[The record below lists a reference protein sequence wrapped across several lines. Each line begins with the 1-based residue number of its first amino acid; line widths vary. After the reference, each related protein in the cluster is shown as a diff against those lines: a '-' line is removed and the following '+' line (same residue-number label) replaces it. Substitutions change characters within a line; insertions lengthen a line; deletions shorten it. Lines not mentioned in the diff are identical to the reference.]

1 MKVSYP
7 RCGARL
13 IRVSCAFLFVAFT
26 FAYVFHYQADLIAAN
41 LHALAGG
48 AIVYNEW
55 VGAFAITS
63 LLYLLKYFINR
74 LLTFDGPWFV
84 GAYVPSFVVLALIT
98 GDFTDPH
105 ANTPLFTFRNGAL
118 LVICL
123 LYVVFF
129 WRYQRKGDRK
139 SFVFVSPQEETDE
152 EIEKGTSYLRR
163 ANGEVA
169 DCVSHLRRAGEKAE
183 NVVSY
188 LQRVDRKTENNV
200 SYPQRDDKEVEEGV
214 SYPQKDDEKAEE
226 DVSYPRGELSKS
238 EEEIRLATVSYM
250 LFAVLMLLTVFIG
263 NSDKIFHCRLKIERE
278 LLANRPLDAL
288 QEGKKM
294 AEADSSLTSLRI
306 FALSK
311 AGLLGEKL
319 FEYPIVGK
327 SDMLFPN
334 QRAVR
339 WIILPDSL
347 LLQHLFGLNP
357 FDLTEKQEETEIN
370 QPVANSNEEL
380 TEGSRSIAEQ
390 NKQLTDGNRLFATKN
405 KQLQNGFRTVNK
417 EKQILSEGSRL
428 FDKENQRRIDFNR
441 SITEKNELFSDFA
454 LRTRRKAACDYLL
467 TACLLD
473 KNLNQFALIVRK
485 LYADIRSLPKHYRE
499 ALILYTHLRS
509 NPIIIYKDDVLDA
522 DFKDFQELDKKFS
535 DKNMQRNAVQQVYGN
550 TYWYYYFFQE

>member
-7 RCGARL
+7 RCEARL

-26 FAYVFHYQADLIAAN
+26 FAYVFHYQANLIAAN

-63 LLYLLKYFINR
+63 LLCLLKYFIGR

-84 GAYVPSFVVLALIT
+84 GAYIPSFVVLTLIT

-105 ANTPLFTFRNGAL
+105 ADTPLFTFRNGAL
-118 LVICL
+118 LAICL

-129 WRYQRKGDRK
+129 LRYQRKGDRK
-139 SFVFVSPQEETDE
+139 SFVFVSPQEEPDE
-152 EIEKGTSYLRR
+152 EIEEDASYLRR

-188 LQRVDRKTENNV
+188 LQRVDRKTEDNV
-200 SYPQRDDKEVEEGV
+200 SYPQRDDKEAEEGV

-238 EEEIRLATVSYM
+238 EEAIRLATVSYM

-327 SDMLFPN
+327 SDVLFPN

-357 FDLTEKQEETEIN
+357 SDLTEKQEEIEIN
-370 QPVANSNEEL
+370 QPVDNSNEEL
-380 TEGSRSIAEQ
+380 TEGSRSIAGQ
-390 NKQLTDGNRLFATKN
+390 NKQLVDGNRSFATKN
-405 KQLQNGFRTVNK
+405 KQLQNEPRTVNK
-417 EKQILSEGSRL
+417 EKQTLPEGSRL

-473 KNLNQFALIVRK
+473 KNLNQFALIVRQ

-509 NPIIIYKDDVLDA
+509 NPVIIYKDDVLDA

>member
-41 LHALAGG
+41 LYALAGG

-105 ANTPLFTFRNGAL
+105 ADTPLFTFHNGAL
-118 LVICL
+118 LAICL

-129 WRYQRKGDRK
+129 GRYQRKGDRK
-139 SFVFVSPQEETDE
+139 SFIFVSPQEETDE
-152 EIEKGTSYLRR
+152 EIEEDASYLRR

-188 LQRVDRKTENNV
+188 LQRVYKKTENNI
-200 SYPQRDDKEVEEGV
+200 SYSQRDDKEAEEGV
-214 SYPQKDDEKAEE
+214 SYPQKDDKKAEE

-238 EEEIRLATVSYM
+238 EEAIRLATVSYM

-327 SDMLFPN
+327 SDVLFPN

-357 FDLTEKQEETEIN
+357 SDLTEKQEETEIN
-370 QPVANSNEEL
+370 QPVDNSNEEL
-380 TEGSRSIAEQ
+380 TEGSRSIVGQ
-390 NKQLTDGNRLFATKN
+390 NKQLTDGNRSFDTKN
-405 KQLQNGFRTVNK
+405 KQLQNGPRTVNK
-417 EKQILSEGSRL
+417 EKQTLPEGSRL
-428 FDKENQRRIDFNR
+428 FDKENQQRIDFNR

-473 KNLNQFALIVRK
+473 KNLNQFALIVRQ
-485 LYADIRSLPKHYRE
+485 LYADIHSLPKHYRE

-509 NPIIIYKDDVLDA
+509 NPVIIYKDDVLDA

>member
-7 RCGARL
+7 RYGARL

-26 FAYVFHYQADLIAAN
+26 FAYVFHYQANLIAAN

-63 LLYLLKYFINR
+63 LLCLLKYFIGR

-105 ANTPLFTFRNGAL
+105 ADTPLFTFRNGAL
-118 LVICL
+118 LAICL

-139 SFVFVSPQEETDE
+139 SFVFVSPQEETEE
-152 EIEKGTSYLRR
+152 EIEEGASYLRR
-163 ANGEVA
+163 ANEEVA

-188 LQRVDRKTENNV
+188 LQRVDKKTEDDV
-200 SYPQRDDKEVEEGV
+200 SYSQKADKEVEEGI

-238 EEEIRLATVSYM
+238 EEEIRLATVSYV

-278 LLANRPLDAL
+278 LLANRPFDAL

-327 SDMLFPN
+327 SDVLFPN

-339 WIILPDSL
+339 WVILPDSL

-357 FDLTEKQEETEIN
+357 SGLTEKQEEMQTN
-370 QPVANSNEEL
+370 QSVDNSNEEL
-380 TEGSRSIAEQ
+380 ITGSRSIAGQ
-390 NKQLTDGNRLFATKN
+390 NKQLTDGNHSFATKN
-405 KQLQNGFRTVNK
+405 TQLQNRPRTVNQ
-417 EKQILSEGSRL
+417 EKQTLPESSRL

-509 NPIIIYKDDVLDA
+509 NPVIIYKDDVLDA

-535 DKNMQRNAVQQVYGN
+535 DKNMQRNAVRQVYGN

>member
-41 LHALAGG
+41 LHALTGG
-48 AIVYNEW
+48 VIVYNEW

-63 LLYLLKYFINR
+63 LLCLLKYFIGR
-74 LLTFDGPWFV
+74 LLTFNGPWFV

-105 ANTPLFTFRNGAL
+105 ADTPLFTFRNGAL
-118 LVICL
+118 LAICL

-139 SFVFVSPQEETDE
+139 SFDFVSPQKETEE
-152 EIEKGTSYLRR
+152 
-163 ANGEVA
+163 EVA

-188 LQRVDRKTENNV
+188 LQRVDRKTEDNV
-200 SYPQRDDKEVEEGV
+200 SYPQRVDKEAEEGV
-214 SYPQKDDEKAEE
+214 SYRQKDDEKAEE
-226 DVSYPRGELSKS
+226 DVSYPRGELSKN

-327 SDMLFPN
+327 SDVLFPN

-357 FDLTEKQEETEIN
+357 SALTEKQEETETN
-370 QPVANSNEEL
+370 QPVDNSNEEL
-380 TEGSRSIAEQ
+380 PEGSRSIAGQ
-390 NKQLTDGNRLFATKN
+390 NKQLTDGNRSFATKN
-405 KQLQNGFRTVNK
+405 KQLQNSPRTVNK
-417 EKQILSEGSRL
+417 EKQTLPESSRL

-509 NPIIIYKDDVLDA
+509 NPVIIYKDDVLDA

>member
-26 FAYVFHYQADLIAAN
+26 FAYIFHDQADLIAAN
-41 LHALAGG
+41 LHALTGG

-105 ANTPLFTFRNGAL
+105 ADTPLFTFRNGAL
-118 LVICL
+118 LAICL

-139 SFVFVSPQEETDE
+139 SFVFVSPQEETEE
-152 EIEKGTSYLRR
+152 EIEKGTSYLQR

-188 LQRVDRKTENNV
+188 LQRVDKKTENNI
-200 SYPQRDDKEVEEGV
+200 SYPQRDDKEAEEGV
-214 SYPQKDDEKAEE
+214 SYPQKDDKKAEE

-327 SDMLFPN
+327 SDVLFPN

-357 FDLTEKQEETEIN
+357 SDLTEKQEETEIN
-370 QPVANSNEEL
+370 QPVDNSNEEL
-380 TEGSRSIAEQ
+380 TEGSRSIAGQ
-390 NKQLTDGNRLFATKN
+390 NKQLADGNCSFTTKN
-405 KQLQNGFRTVNK
+405 KQLQNGPRTVNK
-417 EKQILSEGSRL
+417 EKQTLPEGSRL

-473 KNLNQFALIVRK
+473 KNLNQFALIVRQ

-509 NPIIIYKDDVLDA
+509 NPVIIYKDDVLDA

-535 DKNMQRNAVQQVYGN
+535 DKNMQRNAVRQVYGN
-550 TYWYYYFFQE
+550 TYWYYYFFHE

>member
-41 LHALAGG
+41 LHALTGG

-105 ANTPLFTFRNGAL
+105 ADTPLFTFRNGAL
-118 LVICL
+118 LAICL

-129 WRYQRKGDRK
+129 GRYQRKGDRK
-139 SFVFVSPQEETDE
+139 SFVFVSPQEETEE
-152 EIEKGTSYLRR
+152 EIEEGASYLRR
-163 ANGEVA
+163 ANEEVA

-188 LQRVDRKTENNV
+188 LQRVDRKIEDNV
-200 SYPQRDDKEVEEGV
+200 SYPQRDDKEAEEGV

-226 DVSYPRGELSKS
+226 DVSYLRGELSKS

-263 NSDKIFHCRLKIERE
+263 TSDKIFHCRLKIERE

-327 SDMLFPN
+327 SDVLFPN

-339 WIILPDSL
+339 WVILPDSL

-357 FDLTEKQEETEIN
+357 SDLTKKQEETEIN

-380 TEGSRSIAEQ
+380 IAGSRSIAGQ
-390 NKQLTDGNRLFATKN
+390 NKQLTDGNRSFATKN

-417 EKQILSEGSRL
+417 EKQTLPEGSRL

-473 KNLNQFALIVRK
+473 KNLNQFALIVRQ
-485 LYADIRSLPKHYRE
+485 LYADIHSLPKHYRE

-509 NPIIIYKDDVLDA
+509 NPVIIYKDDVLDA

>member
-63 LLYLLKYFINR
+63 LLCLLKYFINR

-105 ANTPLFTFRNGAL
+105 ADTPLFTFRNGAL
-118 LVICL
+118 LAICL

-139 SFVFVSPQEETDE
+139 SFVFVTPQEETDE
-152 EIEKGTSYLRR
+152 EIEKGASYLRR

-188 LQRVDRKTENNV
+188 LQRVDRKTEDNIR
-200 SYPQRDDKEVEEGV
+200 YPQRADKEAEECV

-278 LLANRPLDAL
+278 LLANRALDAL

-327 SDMLFPN
+327 SDVLFPN

-339 WIILPDSL
+339 WVILPDSL

-357 FDLTEKQEETEIN
+357 SDLTEKQEETETN
-370 QPVANSNEEL
+370 HPVDNSNEEL
-380 TEGSRSIAEQ
+380 IAGSRSIAGQ
-390 NKQLTDGNRLFATKN
+390 NKQLTDGNRSFATKN
-405 KQLQNGFRTVNK
+405 MQLQNGPRTVNK
-417 EKQILSEGSRL
+417 EKQTLPEGSRL

-473 KNLNQFALIVRK
+473 KNLNQFALIVRQ

-509 NPIIIYKDDVLDA
+509 NPVIIYKDDVLDA

>member
-41 LHALAGG
+41 MHALVGG

-105 ANTPLFTFRNGAL
+105 ADTPLFTFRNGAL
-118 LVICL
+118 LAICL

-139 SFVFVSPQEETDE
+139 SFIFVSPQEEPDE
-152 EIEKGTSYLRR
+152 EIEEDASYLRR

-169 DCVSHLRRAGEKAE
+169 DCVSHLRRASEKAE

-200 SYPQRDDKEVEEGV
+200 SYPQRDDKEVEE
-214 SYPQKDDEKAEE
+214 

-238 EEEIRLATVSYM
+238 EEAIRLATVSYV

-319 FEYPIVGK
+319 FEYPIVGN
-327 SDMLFPN
+327 SDVLFPN

-357 FDLTEKQEETEIN
+357 SDLTDKQEETEIN
-370 QPVANSNEEL
+370 QPVGNSNEEL
-380 TEGSRSIAEQ
+380 MEGSRSIAGQ
-390 NKQLTDGNRLFATKN
+390 NKQLTDGNRSFATKN
-405 KQLQNGFRTVNK
+405 KQLQNGPRTVNK
-417 EKQILSEGSRL
+417 EKQTLPEGSCL

-473 KNLNQFALIVRK
+473 KNLNQFALIVRQ

-509 NPIIIYKDDVLDA
+509 NPVIIYKDDVLDA

>member
-41 LHALAGG
+41 LHALTGG

-105 ANTPLFTFRNGAL
+105 ADTPLFTFRNGAL
-118 LVICL
+118 LAICL

-139 SFVFVSPQEETDE
+139 SFVFVSPQEEPDE
-152 EIEKGTSYLRR
+152 EIEEDASYLRR

-188 LQRVDRKTENNV
+188 LQRVDKKTENNV
-200 SYPQRDDKEVEEGV
+200 SYPQRDDKEAEEGV

-278 LLANRPLDAL
+278 LLANRALDAL

-327 SDMLFPN
+327 SDVLFPN

-357 FDLTEKQEETEIN
+357 SDLTEKQEETETN
-370 QPVANSNEEL
+370 QPVDNSNEEL
-380 TEGSRSIAEQ
+380 IAGSRSIAGQ
-390 NKQLTDGNRLFATKN
+390 NKQLTDGNRSFATKN

-417 EKQILSEGSRL
+417 EKQTLPEGSRL

-473 KNLNQFALIVRK
+473 KNLNQFALIVRQ

-509 NPIIIYKDDVLDA
+509 NPVIIYKDDVLDA

>member
-41 LHALAGG
+41 MHALTGG

-63 LLYLLKYFINR
+63 LLCLLKYFINR
-74 LLTFDGPWFV
+74 LLTFDGPWFM

-98 GDFTDPH
+98 RDFTDPH
-105 ANTPLFTFRNGAL
+105 ADTPLFTFRNGAL
-118 LVICL
+118 LAICL

-152 EIEKGTSYLRR
+152 EVEEGASYLRR
-163 ANGEVA
+163 ANEEIKEDASYLRRANEEVA
-169 DCVSHLRRAGEKAE
+169 DRA
-183 NVVSY
+183 SY
-188 LQRVDRKTENNV
+188 LQRVDKKTEDDI
-200 SYPQRDDKEVEEGV
+200 SYPQRDDKEAEEGI
-214 SYPQKDDEKAEE
+214 SYLQKDDEKAEE

-238 EEEIRLATVSYM
+238 EEEIRLATVSYV

-288 QEGKKM
+288 EEGKKM

-327 SDMLFPN
+327 SDVLFPN

-339 WIILPDSL
+339 WIILSDSL

-357 FDLTEKQEETEIN
+357 SDLTEKQEETEIN

-380 TEGSRSIAEQ
+380 IAGSRSIAGQ
-390 NKQLTDGNRLFATKN
+390 NKQLTDGNRSFATKN
-405 KQLQNGFRTVNK
+405 MQLQNGPRTVNK
-417 EKQILSEGSRL
+417 EKQTLPEGSRL

-509 NPIIIYKDDVLDA
+509 NPVIIYKDDVLDA

-535 DKNMQRNAVQQVYGN
+535 DKNMQRNAVRQVYGN

>member
-26 FAYVFHYQADLIAAN
+26 FAYVFHYQANLIAAN
-41 LHALAGG
+41 LHALTGG

-105 ANTPLFTFRNGAL
+105 ADTPLFTFRNGAL
-118 LVICL
+118 LAICL

-139 SFVFVSPQEETDE
+139 SFVFVSPQEEPDE
-152 EIEKGTSYLRR
+152 EIEEDASYLRR

-188 LQRVDRKTENNV
+188 LQRVDKKTENNV
-200 SYPQRDDKEVEEGV
+200 SYPQRDDKEAEEGV
-214 SYPQKDDEKAEE
+214 SYPQKDDKKAEE

-238 EEEIRLATVSYM
+238 EEAIRLATVSYM

-278 LLANRPLDAL
+278 LLANRALDAL

-327 SDMLFPN
+327 SDVLFPN
-334 QRAVR
+334 QCAVR

-357 FDLTEKQEETEIN
+357 SVLTEKQEETEIN
-370 QPVANSNEEL
+370 QPVDNSNEEL
-380 TEGSRSIAEQ
+380 TEGSRSIAGQ
-390 NKQLTDGNRLFATKN
+390 NKQLADGNRSFTTKN
-405 KQLQNGFRTVNK
+405 KQLQNGPRTVNK
-417 EKQILSEGSRL
+417 EKQTLPEGSRL

-473 KNLNQFALIVRK
+473 KNLNQFALIARQ

-509 NPIIIYKDDVLDA
+509 NPVIIYKDDVLDA

-535 DKNMQRNAVQQVYGN
+535 DKNMQRNAVRQVYGN

>member
-41 LHALAGG
+41 LHALTGG
-48 AIVYNEW
+48 VIVYNEW

-63 LLYLLKYFINR
+63 LLCLLKYFIGR
-74 LLTFDGPWFV
+74 LLTFNGPWFV

-105 ANTPLFTFRNGAL
+105 ADTPLFTFRNGAL
-118 LVICL
+118 LAICL

-139 SFVFVSPQEETDE
+139 SFVFVSPQEETEE
-152 EIEKGTSYLRR
+152 EIEEGASYLRR

-188 LQRVDRKTENNV
+188 LQRVDRKTEDNV

-319 FEYPIVGK
+319 FEYPIAGK
-327 SDMLFPN
+327 SDVLFPN

-357 FDLTEKQEETEIN
+357 SDLTEKQEETEIN
-370 QPVANSNEEL
+370 QPVDNSNEEL
-380 TEGSRSIAEQ
+380 TEGSRSIAGQ
-390 NKQLTDGNRLFATKN
+390 NKQLTDGNRSFATKN
-405 KQLQNGFRTVNK
+405 KQLQNGPRTVNK
-417 EKQILSEGSRL
+417 EKQTLPEGSRL

-473 KNLNQFALIVRK
+473 KNLNQFALIVRQ

-509 NPIIIYKDDVLDA
+509 NPVIIYKDDVLDA

-535 DKNMQRNAVQQVYGN
+535 DKNMQRNAVRQVYGN

>member
-26 FAYVFHYQADLIAAN
+26 FAYIFHYQADLIAAN
-41 LHALAGG
+41 LHALTGG

-105 ANTPLFTFRNGAL
+105 ADTPLFTFRNGAL
-118 LVICL
+118 LAICL

-139 SFVFVSPQEETDE
+139 SFIFVSPQEETDE
-152 EIEKGTSYLRR
+152 EIEEGASYLRR

-188 LQRVDRKTENNV
+188 LQRVDRKIEDNV
-200 SYPQRDDKEVEEGV
+200 SYPQRDDKEAEEGV
-214 SYPQKDDEKAEE
+214 SYPQKDDKKAEE

-238 EEEIRLATVSYM
+238 EEAIRLATVSYM
-250 LFAVLMLLTVFIG
+250 LFAVLMLFTVFIG

-288 QEGKKM
+288 REGKKM

-327 SDMLFPN
+327 SDVLFPN

-357 FDLTEKQEETEIN
+357 SDLTEKQEETEIN
-370 QPVANSNEEL
+370 QPVGNSNEEL
-380 TEGSRSIAEQ
+380 IAGSRSIAGQ
-390 NKQLTDGNRLFATKN
+390 NKQLTDGNRSFATKN
-405 KQLQNGFRTVNK
+405 KQLQNGPRTVNK
-417 EKQILSEGSRL
+417 EKQTLPEGSRL

-473 KNLNQFALIVRK
+473 KNLNQFALIVRQ
-485 LYADIRSLPKHYRE
+485 LYADIHSLPKHYRE

-509 NPIIIYKDDVLDA
+509 NPVIIYKDDVLDA

>member
-41 LHALAGG
+41 MHALTGG

-98 GDFTDPH
+98 GDFTDPP
-105 ANTPLFTFRNGAL
+105 ADTPLFTFRNGAL
-118 LVICL
+118 LAICL

-139 SFVFVSPQEETDE
+139 SFVFVSPQEETEE

-169 DCVSHLRRAGEKAE
+169 DRASHLRRAGEKAE

-188 LQRVDRKTENNV
+188 LQRVDRKTEDNV
-200 SYPQRDDKEVEEGV
+200 SYPQRDDKETEEGI
-214 SYPQKDDEKAEE
+214 SYLKKDDEKAEE

-238 EEEIRLATVSYM
+238 EEAIRLATVSYM

-263 NSDKIFHCRLKIERE
+263 NSDKVFHCRLKIERE

-311 AGLLGEKL
+311 AGLLG
-319 FEYPIVGK
+319 
-327 SDMLFPN
+327 
-334 QRAVR
+334 
-339 WIILPDSL
+339 
-347 LLQHLFGLNP
+347 
-357 FDLTEKQEETEIN
+357 
-370 QPVANSNEEL
+370 
-380 TEGSRSIAEQ
+380 
-390 NKQLTDGNRLFATKN
+390 
-405 KQLQNGFRTVNK
+405 
-417 EKQILSEGSRL
+417 
-428 FDKENQRRIDFNR
+428 
-441 SITEKNELFSDFA
+441 
-454 LRTRRKAACDYLL
+454 
-467 TACLLD
+467 
-473 KNLNQFALIVRK
+473 
-485 LYADIRSLPKHYRE
+485 
-499 ALILYTHLRS
+499 
-509 NPIIIYKDDVLDA
+509 
-522 DFKDFQELDKKFS
+522 
-535 DKNMQRNAVQQVYGN
+535 
-550 TYWYYYFFQE
+550 

>member
-1 MKVSYP
+1 M
-7 RCGARL
+7 
-13 IRVSCAFLFVAFT
+13 
-26 FAYVFHYQADLIAAN
+26 
-41 LHALAGG
+41 
-48 AIVYNEW
+48 
-55 VGAFAITS
+55 
-63 LLYLLKYFINR
+63 
-74 LLTFDGPWFV
+74 
-84 GAYVPSFVVLALIT
+84 GAYVPLFVVLALIT

-105 ANTPLFTFRNGAL
+105 ADTPLFTFRNGAL
-118 LVICL
+118 LAICL

-139 SFVFVSPQEETDE
+139 SFVFVSPQEETEE
-152 EIEKGTSYLRR
+152 EIEEGASYLRR
-163 ANGEVA
+163 ANEEVA

-188 LQRVDRKTENNV
+188 LQRVDRKTEDNV
-200 SYPQRDDKEVEEGV
+200 SYPQRADKGAEEGV

-319 FEYPIVGK
+319 FEYPIVGN
-327 SDMLFPN
+327 SDVLFPN

-357 FDLTEKQEETEIN
+357 SDLTEKQEETEIN
-370 QPVANSNEEL
+370 HPVDNSNEEL
-380 TEGSRSIAEQ
+380 TEGSRSIAGQ
-390 NKQLTDGNRLFATKN
+390 NKQLADGNRSFTTKN
-405 KQLQNGFRTVNK
+405 KQLQNGPRTVNQ
-417 EKQILSEGSRL
+417 EKQTLPEGSRL

-509 NPIIIYKDDVLDA
+509 NPVIIYKDDVLDA

>member
-41 LHALAGG
+41 LHALTGG

-105 ANTPLFTFRNGAL
+105 ADTPLFTFRNGAL
-118 LVICL
+118 LAICL

-129 WRYQRKGDRK
+129 GRYQRKGDRK
-139 SFVFVSPQEETDE
+139 SFVFVSSQEEPDE

-169 DCVSHLRRAGEKAE
+169 DCVSHLRRAGKKAE

-188 LQRVDRKTENNV
+188 LQRVDRKTEDDV
-200 SYPQRDDKEVEEGV
+200 SYPQRDDKEAEEGI
-214 SYPQKDDEKAEE
+214 SYLQKDDEKAEE

-238 EEEIRLATVSYM
+238 EEAIRLATVSYV

-327 SDMLFPN
+327 SDVLFPN

-357 FDLTEKQEETEIN
+357 SDLTDKQEETELN
-370 QPVANSNEEL
+370 QPVDNSNEEL
-380 TEGSRSIAEQ
+380 PEGSRSIAGQ
-390 NKQLTDGNRLFATKN
+390 NKQLADGNRSFTTKN
-405 KQLQNGFRTVNK
+405 KQLQNGPRTVNK
-417 EKQILSEGSRL
+417 EKQTLPEGSCL

-473 KNLNQFALIVRK
+473 KNLNQFALIVRQ
-485 LYADIRSLPKHYRE
+485 LYADICSLPKHYRE

-509 NPIIIYKDDVLDA
+509 NPVIIYKDDVLDA

>member
-26 FAYVFHYQADLIAAN
+26 FAYIFHYQVDLIAAN
-41 LHALAGG
+41 LHALTGG

-105 ANTPLFTFRNGAL
+105 ADTPLFTFRNGAL
-118 LVICL
+118 LAICL
-123 LYVVFF
+123 LYIVFF

-139 SFVFVSPQEETDE
+139 SFVFVSSQEEPDE

-169 DCVSHLRRAGEKAE
+169 DCVSHLRRAGKKAE

-188 LQRVDRKTENNV
+188 LQRVDKKTENNI
-200 SYPQRDDKEVEEGV
+200 SYPQRDDKEAEEGV
-214 SYPQKDDEKAEE
+214 SYPQKDDKKAEE

-238 EEEIRLATVSYM
+238 EEAIRPATVSYM

-327 SDMLFPN
+327 SDVLFPN

-357 FDLTEKQEETEIN
+357 SDLTEKQEETEIN
-370 QPVANSNEEL
+370 QPVDNSNEEL
-380 TEGSRSIAEQ
+380 TEGSRSIAGQ
-390 NKQLTDGNRLFATKN
+390 NKQLTDGNRSFATKN
-405 KQLQNGFRTVNK
+405 KQLQNGPRTVNK
-417 EKQILSEGSRL
+417 EKQTLPEGSRL

-473 KNLNQFALIVRK
+473 KNLNQFALIVRQ

-509 NPIIIYKDDVLDA
+509 NPVIIYKDDVLDA

>member
-7 RCGARL
+7 RCEARL

-41 LHALAGG
+41 LHALTGG

-105 ANTPLFTFRNGAL
+105 ADTPLFTFRNGAL
-118 LVICL
+118 LAICL

-129 WRYQRKGDRK
+129 GRYQRKGDRK
-139 SFVFVSPQEETDE
+139 SFVFVSSQEEPDE

-169 DCVSHLRRAGEKAE
+169 DCVSHLRRAGKKAE

-188 LQRVDRKTENNV
+188 LQRVDKKTENNI
-200 SYPQRDDKEVEEGV
+200 SYPQRDDKEAEEGV
-214 SYPQKDDEKAEE
+214 SYPQKDDKKAEE
-226 DVSYPRGELSKS
+226 DVSYLRGELSKS
-238 EEEIRLATVSYM
+238 EEAIRLATVSYV

-327 SDMLFPN
+327 SDVLFPN

-357 FDLTEKQEETEIN
+357 SDLTDKQEETEIN
-370 QPVANSNEEL
+370 QPVDNSNEEL
-380 TEGSRSIAEQ
+380 PEGSRSIAGQ
-390 NKQLTDGNRLFATKN
+390 NKQLADGNRSFTTKN
-405 KQLQNGFRTVNK
+405 KQLQNGPRTVNK
-417 EKQILSEGSRL
+417 EKQTLPEGSCL

-509 NPIIIYKDDVLDA
+509 NPVIIYKDDVLDA

-535 DKNMQRNAVQQVYGN
+535 DKNMQRNAVRQVYGN

>member
-13 IRVSCAFLFVAFT
+13 IRISCAFLFVAFT
-26 FAYVFHYQADLIAAN
+26 FAYVFHYQANLIAAN

-63 LLYLLKYFINR
+63 LLCLLKYFIGR

-105 ANTPLFTFRNGAL
+105 ADTPLFTFRNGAL
-118 LVICL
+118 LAICL

-139 SFVFVSPQEETDE
+139 SFVFVSPQKETDE
-152 EIEKGTSYLRR
+152 EIEEGASYLRR

-169 DCVSHLRRAGEKAE
+169 DCVSHLRRAGEEAE

-188 LQRVDRKTENNV
+188 LQRVDRKTEDNV
-200 SYPQRDDKEVEEGV
+200 SYPQRDDKEAEEGV
-214 SYPQKDDEKAEE
+214 SYPQKDDKKAEE

-238 EEEIRLATVSYM
+238 EEAIRLATVSYM

-278 LLANRPLDAL
+278 LLANQPLDAL

-294 AEADSSLTSLRI
+294 VEADSSLTSLRI

-327 SDMLFPN
+327 SDVLFPN
-334 QRAVR
+334 QCAVR

-357 FDLTEKQEETEIN
+357 SDLTEKQEEKEIN
-370 QPVANSNEEL
+370 QPVDNSNEEL
-380 TEGSRSIAEQ
+380 TEGSRSIAGQ
-390 NKQLTDGNRLFATKN
+390 NKQLADGNRSFTTKN
-405 KQLQNGFRTVNK
+405 KQLQNGPRTVNK
-417 EKQILSEGSRL
+417 EKQTLPEGSRL

-473 KNLNQFALIVRK
+473 KNLNQFALIARQ

-509 NPIIIYKDDVLDA
+509 NPVIIYKDDVLDA

-535 DKNMQRNAVQQVYGN
+535 DKNMQRNAVRQVYGN

>member
-13 IRVSCAFLFVAFT
+13 IRISCAFLFVAFT

-41 LHALAGG
+41 LHALTGG

-105 ANTPLFTFRNGAL
+105 ADTPLFTFRNGAL
-118 LVICL
+118 LAICL

-139 SFVFVSPQEETDE
+139 SFVFVSPQEEPDE
-152 EIEKGTSYLRR
+152 EIEEDASYLRR

-188 LQRVDRKTENNV
+188 LQRVDKKTENNV
-200 SYPQRDDKEVEEGV
+200 SYPQRDDKEAEEGV
-214 SYPQKDDEKAEE
+214 SYPQKDDKKAEE

-238 EEEIRLATVSYM
+238 EEAIRLATVSYM

-278 LLANRPLDAL
+278 LLANQPLDAL

-294 AEADSSLTSLRI
+294 VEADSSLTSLRI

-327 SDMLFPN
+327 SDVLFPN
-334 QRAVR
+334 QCAVR

-357 FDLTEKQEETEIN
+357 SVLTEKQEETEIN
-370 QPVANSNEEL
+370 QPVDNSNEEL
-380 TEGSRSIAEQ
+380 TEGSRSIAGQ
-390 NKQLTDGNRLFATKN
+390 NKQLADGNRSFTTKN
-405 KQLQNGFRTVNK
+405 KQLQNGPRTVNK
-417 EKQILSEGSRL
+417 EKQTLPEGSRL

-473 KNLNQFALIVRK
+473 KNLNQFALIARQ

-509 NPIIIYKDDVLDA
+509 NPVIIYKDDVLDA

-535 DKNMQRNAVQQVYGN
+535 DKNMQRNAVRQVYGN

>member
-26 FAYVFHYQADLIAAN
+26 FAYIFHYQADLIAAN
-41 LHALAGG
+41 LHALTGG

-63 LLYLLKYFINR
+63 LLCLLKYFINR

-105 ANTPLFTFRNGAL
+105 ADTPLFTFRNGAL
-118 LVICL
+118 LAICL

-152 EIEKGTSYLRR
+152 EVEEGASYLRR
-163 ANGEVA
+163 ANEEIKEDASYLRRANEEVA
-169 DCVSHLRRAGEKAE
+169 DRA
-183 NVVSY
+183 SY
-188 LQRVDRKTENNV
+188 LQRVDKKTENNV
-200 SYPQRDDKEVEEGV
+200 SYPQRDDKEAEEGV

-327 SDMLFPN
+327 SDVLFPN

-357 FDLTEKQEETEIN
+357 SDLTEKQEETEIN
-370 QPVANSNEEL
+370 QPVDNSNEEL
-380 TEGSRSIAEQ
+380 PEGSRSIAGQ
-390 NKQLTDGNRLFATKN
+390 NKQLTDGNRSFATKN
-405 KQLQNGFRTVNK
+405 MQLQNGPRTVNK
-417 EKQILSEGSRL
+417 EKQTLPEGSRL

-473 KNLNQFALIVRK
+473 KNLNQFALIVRQ

-509 NPIIIYKDDVLDA
+509 NPVIIYKDDVLDA

-535 DKNMQRNAVQQVYGN
+535 DKNMQRNAVRQVYGN
-550 TYWYYYFFQE
+550 TYWYYYFFQK

>member
-26 FAYVFHYQADLIAAN
+26 FAYIFHYQADLIAAN
-41 LHALAGG
+41 LHALTGG

-63 LLYLLKYFINR
+63 LLCLLKYFINR

-105 ANTPLFTFRNGAL
+105 ADTPLFTFRNGAL
-118 LVICL
+118 LAICL

-152 EIEKGTSYLRR
+152 EVEEGASYLRR
-163 ANGEVA
+163 ANEEIKEDASYLRRANEEVA
-169 DCVSHLRRAGEKAE
+169 DRA
-183 NVVSY
+183 SY
-188 LQRVDRKTENNV
+188 LQRVDKKTENNV
-200 SYPQRDDKEVEEGV
+200 SYPQRDDKEAEEGV

-319 FEYPIVGK
+319 FEYPIVGN
-327 SDMLFPN
+327 SDVLFPN

-357 FDLTEKQEETEIN
+357 SDLTEKQEEMQTN
-370 QPVANSNEEL
+370 HPVANSNEEL
-380 TEGSRSIAEQ
+380 PEGSRSIAEQ
-390 NKQLTDGNRLFATKN
+390 NKQLTDGNRSFATKN
-405 KQLQNGFRTVNK
+405 TQLQNGPRTVNK
-417 EKQILSEGSRL
+417 EKQTLPEGSRL
-428 FDKENQRRIDFNR
+428 FDKENQRRMDFNR

-473 KNLNQFALIVRK
+473 KNLNQFALIVRQ

-509 NPIIIYKDDVLDA
+509 NPVIIYKDDVLDA

>member
-41 LHALAGG
+41 MHALTGG

-98 GDFTDPH
+98 GDFTDPP
-105 ANTPLFTFRNGAL
+105 ADTPLFTFRNGAL
-118 LVICL
+118 LAICL

-152 EIEKGTSYLRR
+152 EIEEDASYLRR

-200 SYPQRDDKEVEEGV
+200 SYPQRDDKEAEEGV
-214 SYPQKDDEKAEE
+214 SYPQKDDKKAEE

-238 EEEIRLATVSYM
+238 EEEIWLATVSYV

-263 NSDKIFHCRLKIERE
+263 NSDKVFHCRLKIERE

-327 SDMLFPN
+327 SDVLFPN

-357 FDLTEKQEETEIN
+357 SDLTEKQEETEIN
-370 QPVANSNEEL
+370 QPVDNSNEEL
-380 TEGSRSIAEQ
+380 IAGSRSIAGQ
-390 NKQLTDGNRLFATKN
+390 NKQLTDGNRPFATKN
-405 KQLQNGFRTVNK
+405 KQLQNGPRTVNK
-417 EKQILSEGSRL
+417 EKQTLPEGSRL

-473 KNLNQFALIVRK
+473 KNLNQFALIVRQ

-509 NPIIIYKDDVLDA
+509 NPVIIYKDDVLDA

>member
-55 VGAFAITS
+55 VGAFAITF
-63 LLYLLKYFINR
+63 LLCLLKYFINR
-74 LLTFDGPWFV
+74 LLTFDGSWFV

-105 ANTPLFTFRNGAL
+105 ADTPLFTFRNGAL
-118 LVICL
+118 LAICL

-139 SFVFVSPQEETDE
+139 SFVFVSPQEETEE
-152 EIEKGTSYLRR
+152 EIEEGASYLRR
-163 ANGEVA
+163 ANEEVA

-188 LQRVDRKTENNV
+188 LQRVDRKTEDNV
-200 SYPQRDDKEVEEGV
+200 SYPQRADKEVEEGI

-238 EEEIRLATVSYM
+238 EEEIRLATVSYV

-327 SDMLFPN
+327 SDVLFPN

-357 FDLTEKQEETEIN
+357 SDLTEKQEEMQTN
-370 QPVANSNEEL
+370 QPVGNSNEKL
-380 TEGSRSIAEQ
+380 IAGSRSIAGQ
-390 NKQLTDGNRLFATKN
+390 NKQLTDGNRSFATKN
-405 KQLQNGFRTVNK
+405 MQLQNGPRTVNK
-417 EKQILSEGSRL
+417 EKQTLPEGSRL
-428 FDKENQRRIDFNR
+428 FDKENHRRIDFNR

-473 KNLNQFALIVRK
+473 KNLNQFALIVRQ

-509 NPIIIYKDDVLDA
+509 NPVIIYKDDVLDA

-535 DKNMQRNAVQQVYGN
+535 DKNMQRNAVRQVYGN

>member
-13 IRVSCAFLFVAFT
+13 IRVSCAFLFVAFI

-41 LHALAGG
+41 LHALTGG

-63 LLYLLKYFINR
+63 LLCLLKYFINR

-105 ANTPLFTFRNGAL
+105 ADTPLFTFRNGAL
-118 LVICL
+118 LAICL

-152 EIEKGTSYLRR
+152 EVEEGASYLRR

-263 NSDKIFHCRLKIERE
+263 NCDKVFHCRLKIERE

-327 SDMLFPN
+327 SDVLFPN

-347 LLQHLFGLNP
+347 LLQHLFGLNSS
-357 FDLTEKQEETEIN
+357 DLTDKQEETEIN
-370 QPVANSNEEL
+370 QPVGNSNEEL
-380 TEGSRSIAEQ
+380 IEGSLSIAGQ
-390 NKQLTDGNRLFATKN
+390 NKQLTDGNRSFATKN
-405 KQLQNGFRTVNK
+405 KQLQNSPRTVNK
-417 EKQILSEGSRL
+417 EKQTLPEGSRL
-428 FDKENQRRIDFNR
+428 FDKENQRRIDFNH

-454 LRTRRKAACDYLL
+454 LRTHRKAACDYLL

-473 KNLNQFALIVRK
+473 KNLNQFALIVRQ

-509 NPIIIYKDDVLDA
+509 NPVIIYKDDVLDA

-535 DKNMQRNAVQQVYGN
+535 DKNMQRNAVRQVYGN

>member
-41 LHALAGG
+41 MHALVGG

-105 ANTPLFTFRNGAL
+105 ADTPLFTFRNGAL
-118 LVICL
+118 LAICL

-139 SFVFVSPQEETDE
+139 SFIFVSPQEEPDE
-152 EIEKGTSYLRR
+152 EIEEDASYLRR

-169 DCVSHLRRAGEKAE
+169 DCVSHLRRASEKAE

-200 SYPQRDDKEVEEGV
+200 SYPQRDDKEVEEDV
-214 SYPQKDDEKAEE
+214 SYPQRDDKEVEE

-238 EEEIRLATVSYM
+238 EEAIRLATVSYV

-319 FEYPIVGK
+319 FEYPIVGN
-327 SDMLFPN
+327 SDVLFPN

-357 FDLTEKQEETEIN
+357 SDLTDKQEETEIN
-370 QPVANSNEEL
+370 QPVGNSNEEL
-380 TEGSRSIAEQ
+380 MEGSRSIAGQ
-390 NKQLTDGNRLFATKN
+390 NKQLTDGNRSFATKN
-405 KQLQNGFRTVNK
+405 KQLQNGPRTVNK
-417 EKQILSEGSRL
+417 EKQTLPEGSCL

-473 KNLNQFALIVRK
+473 KNLNQFALIVRQ

-509 NPIIIYKDDVLDA
+509 NPVIIYKDDVLDA

>member
-26 FAYVFHYQADLIAAN
+26 FAYVFHYQVDLIAAN
-41 LHALAGG
+41 LHALTGG

-105 ANTPLFTFRNGAL
+105 ADTPLFTFRNGAL
-118 LVICL
+118 LAICL
-123 LYVVFF
+123 LYIVFF

-139 SFVFVSPQEETDE
+139 SFVFVSPQEETEE
-152 EIEKGTSYLRR
+152 EIEEGASYLRR

-188 LQRVDRKTENNV
+188 LQRVDRKTEDNV

-214 SYPQKDDEKAEE
+214 SYPQKDDKKAEE

-238 EEEIRLATVSYM
+238 EEAIRPATVSYM

-319 FEYPIVGK
+319 FENPIVG
-327 SDMLFPN
+327 
-334 QRAVR
+334 
-339 WIILPDSL
+339 
-347 LLQHLFGLNP
+347 
-357 FDLTEKQEETEIN
+357 
-370 QPVANSNEEL
+370 
-380 TEGSRSIAEQ
+380 
-390 NKQLTDGNRLFATKN
+390 
-405 KQLQNGFRTVNK
+405 
-417 EKQILSEGSRL
+417 
-428 FDKENQRRIDFNR
+428 
-441 SITEKNELFSDFA
+441 
-454 LRTRRKAACDYLL
+454 
-467 TACLLD
+467 
-473 KNLNQFALIVRK
+473 
-485 LYADIRSLPKHYRE
+485 
-499 ALILYTHLRS
+499 
-509 NPIIIYKDDVLDA
+509 
-522 DFKDFQELDKKFS
+522 
-535 DKNMQRNAVQQVYGN
+535 
-550 TYWYYYFFQE
+550 

>member
-41 LHALAGG
+41 LHALTGG
-48 AIVYNEW
+48 VIVYNEW

-63 LLYLLKYFINR
+63 LLCLLKYFIGR
-74 LLTFDGPWFV
+74 LLTFNGPWFV

-105 ANTPLFTFRNGAL
+105 ADTPLFTFRNGAL
-118 LVICL
+118 LAICL

-139 SFVFVSPQEETDE
+139 SFDFVSPQKETEE
-152 EIEKGTSYLRR
+152 
-163 ANGEVA
+163 EVA

-188 LQRVDRKTENNV
+188 LQRVDRKTEDNV
-200 SYPQRDDKEVEEGV
+200 SYPQRVDKEAEEGV
-214 SYPQKDDEKAEE
+214 SYRQKDDEKAEE
-226 DVSYPRGELSKS
+226 DVSYPRGELSKN

-327 SDMLFPN
+327 SDVLFPN

-357 FDLTEKQEETEIN
+357 SALTEKQEETETN
-370 QPVANSNEEL
+370 QPVDNSNEEL
-380 TEGSRSIAEQ
+380 PEGSRSIAGQ
-390 NKQLTDGNRLFATKN
+390 NKQLTDGNRSFATKN
-405 KQLQNGFRTVNK
+405 MQLQNGPRTVNK
-417 EKQILSEGSRL
+417 EKQTLPESSRL

-509 NPIIIYKDDVLDA
+509 NPVIIYKDDVLDA

>member
-41 LHALAGG
+41 LHALVGG

-63 LLYLLKYFINR
+63 LLCLLKYFINR

-105 ANTPLFTFRNGAL
+105 ADTPLFTFRNGAL
-118 LVICL
+118 LAICL
-123 LYVVFF
+123 LYVVFLG
-129 WRYQRKGDRK
+129 RYQRKGDRK
-139 SFVFVSPQEETDE
+139 SFVFVSPQEETEE
-152 EIEKGTSYLRR
+152 EIEKGASYLRR
-163 ANGEVA
+163 ANEEVA
-169 DCVSHLRRAGEKAE
+169 DRASHLRRAGEKAE

-188 LQRVDRKTENNV
+188 LQRVDRKTEDDV
-200 SYPQRDDKEVEEGV
+200 SYPQRADKEAEECV

-278 LLANRPLDAL
+278 LLANRALDAL

-327 SDMLFPN
+327 SDVLFPN

-339 WIILPDSL
+339 WVILPDSL

-357 FDLTEKQEETEIN
+357 SDLTEKQEEIQTN
-370 QPVANSNEEL
+370 QPVDNSNEEL
-380 TEGSRSIAEQ
+380 IAGSRSIAGQ
-390 NKQLTDGNRLFATKN
+390 NKQLTDGNRSFATKN
-405 KQLQNGFRTVNK
+405 KQLQNGPRTVNK
-417 EKQILSEGSRL
+417 EKQTLPEGSRL

-509 NPIIIYKDDVLDA
+509 NPVIIYKDDVLDA

-535 DKNMQRNAVQQVYGN
+535 DKNMQRNAVREVYGN

>member
-41 LHALAGG
+41 MHALAGG

-105 ANTPLFTFRNGAL
+105 ADTPLFTFRNGAL

-139 SFVFVSPQEETDE
+139 SFVFVSPQEETEE
-152 EIEKGTSYLRR
+152 EIEEGASYLRR
-163 ANGEVA
+163 ANEEVA

-188 LQRVDRKTENNV
+188 LQRVDKKTEDDV
-200 SYPQRDDKEVEEGV
+200 SYSQRADKEVEEGI

-238 EEEIRLATVSYM
+238 EEEIRLATVSYV

-327 SDMLFPN
+327 SDVLFPN

-357 FDLTEKQEETEIN
+357 SDLTEKQEEMQTN
-370 QPVANSNEEL
+370 HPVANSNEEL
-380 TEGSRSIAEQ
+380 PEGSRSIAEQ
-390 NKQLTDGNRLFATKN
+390 NKQLTDGNRSFATKN
-405 KQLQNGFRTVNK
+405 TQLQNGPRTVNK
-417 EKQILSEGSRL
+417 EKQTLPEGSRL
-428 FDKENQRRIDFNR
+428 FDKENQRRMDFNR

-509 NPIIIYKDDVLDA
+509 NPVIIYKDDVLDA

-535 DKNMQRNAVQQVYGN
+535 DKNMQRNAVRQVYGN

>member
-188 LQRVDRKTENNV
+188 LQRVDRKTEDNV
-200 SYPQRDDKEVEEGV
+200 SYPQRDDKEAEEGI

-226 DVSYPRGELSKS
+226 GVSYPRGELSKS
-238 EEEIRLATVSYM
+238 EEEIRLATVSYV

-327 SDMLFPN
+327 SDVLFPN

-339 WIILPDSL
+339 WVILPDSL

-357 FDLTEKQEETEIN
+357 SDLTEKQEETEIN
-370 QPVANSNEEL
+370 QPVDNSNEKL
-380 TEGSRSIAEQ
+380 IAGSRSIAEQ

-499 ALILYTHLRS
+499 VLILYTHLRS

>member
-41 LHALAGG
+41 MHALAGG

-105 ANTPLFTFRNGAL
+105 ADTPLFTFRNGAL

-152 EIEKGTSYLRR
+152 EIEEGASYLRR
-163 ANGEVA
+163 VNEEVA

-188 LQRVDRKTENNV
+188 LQRVDRKTEDNV
-200 SYPQRDDKEVEEGV
+200 SYPQRDDKEAEEDV

-319 FEYPIVGK
+319 FEYPIVGN
-327 SDMLFPN
+327 SDVLFPN

-357 FDLTEKQEETEIN
+357 SDLTEKQEETEIN
-370 QPVANSNEEL
+370 HPVDNSNEEL
-380 TEGSRSIAEQ
+380 TEGSRSIAGQ
-390 NKQLTDGNRLFATKN
+390 NKQLADGNRSFTTKN
-405 KQLQNGFRTVNK
+405 KQLQNGPRTVNK
-417 EKQILSEGSRL
+417 EKQTLPEGSRL

-473 KNLNQFALIVRK
+473 KNLNQFALIVRQ

-509 NPIIIYKDDVLDA
+509 NPVIIYKDDVLDA

>member
-41 LHALAGG
+41 LHALTGG

-105 ANTPLFTFRNGAL
+105 ADTPLFTFRNGAL
-118 LVICL
+118 LAICL

-129 WRYQRKGDRK
+129 GRYQRKGDRK
-139 SFVFVSPQEETDE
+139 SFVFVSPQEETEE
-152 EIEKGTSYLRR
+152 EIEEGASYLRR
-163 ANGEVA
+163 ANEEVA

-188 LQRVDRKTENNV
+188 LQRVDKKTEDDV
-200 SYPQRDDKEVEEGV
+200 SYPQRVDKEAEEGV
-214 SYPQKDDEKAEE
+214 SYRQKDDEKAEE

-238 EEEIRLATVSYM
+238 EEEIRLATVSYV

-263 NSDKIFHCRLKIERE
+263 NNDKIFHCRLKIERE

-327 SDMLFPN
+327 SDVLFPN

-339 WIILPDSL
+339 WVILPDSL

-357 FDLTEKQEETEIN
+357 SDLTKKQEETEIN

-380 TEGSRSIAEQ
+380 IAGSRSIAGQ
-390 NKQLTDGNRLFATKN
+390 NKQLTDGNRSFATKN

-417 EKQILSEGSRL
+417 EKQTLPEGSRL

-473 KNLNQFALIVRK
+473 KNLNQFALIVRQ

-509 NPIIIYKDDVLDA
+509 NPVIIYKDDVLDA

>member
-41 LHALAGG
+41 MHALTGG

-63 LLYLLKYFINR
+63 LLCLLKYFINR

-105 ANTPLFTFRNGAL
+105 ADTPLFTFRNGAL
-118 LVICL
+118 LAICL

-129 WRYQRKGDRK
+129 WRYQRKKDRK
-139 SFVFVSPQEETDE
+139 SFVFVTPQEETDE
-152 EIEKGTSYLRR
+152 EIEEGASYLRR

-188 LQRVDRKTENNV
+188 LQRVDRKTKDDI
-200 SYPQRDDKEVEEGV
+200 SYPQRDDKEVEEGI
-214 SYPQKDDEKAEE
+214 SYLQKDDEKAEE
-226 DVSYPRGELSKS
+226 DVSYLQGELSKS
-238 EEEIRLATVSYM
+238 EEEIRLATVSYV

-263 NSDKIFHCRLKIERE
+263 NSDKIFHYRLKIERE

-288 QEGKKM
+288 PEGKKM

-327 SDMLFPN
+327 SDVLFPN

-339 WIILPDSL
+339 WVILPDSL

-357 FDLTEKQEETEIN
+357 SNLTEKQEEMQTN
-370 QPVANSNEEL
+370 HPVDNSNEEL
-380 TEGSRSIAEQ
+380 IAGSRSIAGQ
-390 NKQLTDGNRLFATKN
+390 NKQLTDGNRSFATKN
-405 KQLQNGFRTVNK
+405 MQLQNRPRTVNQ
-417 EKQILSEGSRL
+417 EKQTLPEGSRL

-535 DKNMQRNAVQQVYGN
+535 DKNMQRNAVRQVYGN

>member
-41 LHALAGG
+41 LHALTGG

-105 ANTPLFTFRNGAL
+105 ADTPLFTFRNGAL
-118 LVICL
+118 LAICL

-152 EIEKGTSYLRR
+152 EVEEGASYLRR

-188 LQRVDRKTENNV
+188 LQRVDRKTEDNIR
-200 SYPQRDDKEVEEGV
+200 YPQRDDKEAEECV
-214 SYPQKDDEKAEE
+214 SYPQKDDKKAEE

-238 EEEIRLATVSYM
+238 EEEIRLATVSYV

-327 SDMLFPN
+327 SDVLSPN

-339 WIILPDSL
+339 WVILPDSL

-357 FDLTEKQEETEIN
+357 SDLTEKQEETETN
-370 QPVANSNEEL
+370 HPVDNSNEEL
-380 TEGSRSIAEQ
+380 IAGSRSIAGQ
-390 NKQLTDGNRLFATKN
+390 NKQLTDGNSSFATKN
-405 KQLQNGFRTVNK
+405 MQLQNGSRTVNQ
-417 EKQILSEGSRL
+417 EKQTLPEGSSL

-485 LYADIRSLPKHYRE
+485 LYADIRSLPKHYCE

-509 NPIIIYKDDVLDA
+509 NPVIIYKDDVLDA

-535 DKNMQRNAVQQVYGN
+535 DKNMQRNAVRQIYGN

>member
-26 FAYVFHYQADLIAAN
+26 LAYVFHYQADLIAAN
-41 LHALAGG
+41 LHALTGG
-48 AIVYNEW
+48 VIVYNEW

-63 LLYLLKYFINR
+63 LLCLLKYFIGR
-74 LLTFDGPWFV
+74 LLTFNGPWFV

-105 ANTPLFTFRNGAL
+105 ADTPLFTFRNGAL
-118 LVICL
+118 LAICL

-139 SFVFVSPQEETDE
+139 SFVFVSPQEETEE
-152 EIEKGTSYLRR
+152 EIEEGASYLRR
-163 ANGEVA
+163 ANEEVA

-188 LQRVDRKTENNV
+188 LQRVDRKTEDNV
-200 SYPQRDDKEVEEGV
+200 SYPQRADKEVEEGI

-238 EEEIRLATVSYM
+238 EEEIRLATVSYV

-327 SDMLFPN
+327 SDVLFPN

-357 FDLTEKQEETEIN
+357 SDLTEKQEEMQTN
-370 QPVANSNEEL
+370 QPVGNSNEKL
-380 TEGSRSIAEQ
+380 IAGSRSIAGQ
-390 NKQLTDGNRLFATKN
+390 NKQLTDGNRSFATKN
-405 KQLQNGFRTVNK
+405 MQLQNGPRTVNK
-417 EKQILSEGSRL
+417 EKQTLPEGSRL
-428 FDKENQRRIDFNR
+428 FDKENHRRIDFNR

-473 KNLNQFALIVRK
+473 KNLNQFALIVRQ

-509 NPIIIYKDDVLDA
+509 NPVIIYKDDVLDA

-535 DKNMQRNAVQQVYGN
+535 DKNMQRNAVRQVYGN